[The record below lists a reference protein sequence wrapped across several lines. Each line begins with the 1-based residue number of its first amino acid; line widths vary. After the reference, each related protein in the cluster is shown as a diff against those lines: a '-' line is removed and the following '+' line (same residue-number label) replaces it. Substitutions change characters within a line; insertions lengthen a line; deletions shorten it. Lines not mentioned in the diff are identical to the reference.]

1 MFYVFLDDIGIG
13 EGFDIFQLLI
23 RKQKN
28 STVKQTKDKQLK
40 LTAFRNKT
48 KIFVLRQ
55 TSTARGKSIEKTK
68 TEFIFHAIFRET
80 QSNVI
85 KIFKAQRIWPEP
97 SHMNVAWKQKCNT
110 LRDVLYN
117 ESDETTL
124 FRCRNEIIAVSRRID
139 LSSTRR

>member
-28 STVKQTKDKQLK
+28 STVKQTKDKQIK

-55 TSTARGKSIEKTK
+55 TSTGRGKSIEKN
-68 TEFIFHAIFRET
+68 E
-80 QSNVI
+80 N
-85 KIFKAQRIWPEP
+85 RIYF
-97 SHMNVAWKQKCNT
+97 S
-110 LRDVLYN
+110 
-117 ESDETTL
+117 L
-124 FRCRNEIIAVSRRID
+124 FSERR
-139 LSSTRR
+139 RAM